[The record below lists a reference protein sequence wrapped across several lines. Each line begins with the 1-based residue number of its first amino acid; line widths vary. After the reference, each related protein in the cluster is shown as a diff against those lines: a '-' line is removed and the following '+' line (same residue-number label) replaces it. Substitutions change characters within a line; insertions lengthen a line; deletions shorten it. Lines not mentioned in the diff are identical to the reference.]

1 MSMISQGAEGRL
13 FEVSFLDKAAVCK
26 ERLRKSYRVSVLD
39 EKLNKQRILQEAR
52 CIHRCFRQGVPVPI
66 IYHVDLVDFKIFM
79 ERINGIT
86 LKELLRQLEDG
97 DEGSANISAITTA
110 IGKGI
115 GLMHDCDVVHGDLT
129 TSNIMVRRVNESD
142 QYNSV
147 VFVDFGLGAMKATPE
162 DKAVDLYVLERA
174 FISTHPNSESLVQSI
189 LESYRFGC
197 RTGTAVL
204 LRLEQVRLRGRKID
218 MIGLAGF
225 TS

>member
-1 MSMISQGAEGRL
+1 
-13 FEVSFLDKAAVCK
+13 
-26 ERLRKSYRVSVLD
+26 
-39 EKLNKQRILQEAR
+39 
-52 CIHRCFRQGVPVPI
+52 
-66 IYHVDLVDFKIFM
+66 
-79 ERINGIT
+79 
-86 LKELLRQLEDG
+86 
-97 DEGSANISAITTA
+97 
-110 IGKGI
+110 
-115 GLMHDCDVVHGDLT
+115 MHDCDVVHGDLT

-204 LRLEQVRLRGRKID
+204 LRLEQ
-218 MIGLAGF
+218 
-225 TS
+225 